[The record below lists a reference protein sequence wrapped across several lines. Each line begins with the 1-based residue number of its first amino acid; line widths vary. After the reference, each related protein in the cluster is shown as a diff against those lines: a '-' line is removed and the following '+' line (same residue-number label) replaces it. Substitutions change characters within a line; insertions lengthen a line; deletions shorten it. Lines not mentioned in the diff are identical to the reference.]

1 MPLDTVF
8 KEPYMPPFT
17 RLLPLFCMSMYSLLN
32 SSPVLAGGLML
43 YEIGTDNTGLVNAGV
58 AARAGAFDHC

>member
-1 MPLDTVF
+1 
-8 KEPYMPPFT
+8 MPPFT